1 MWRWMVLLLVLAN
14 GLFWLWGH
22 GQLRDFGLGPEDVAE
37 PARLKNQ
44 LRPDALEVKP
54 PAPAPTPP
62 AAANAAAPAAQANAA
77 TPTPVAPSTPATPP
91 VQAPTVKG
99 K

>member
-1 MWRWMVLLLVLAN
+1 MWRWMVLLLVVIN
-14 GLFWLWGH
+14 GLFWLWSH
-22 GQLRDFGLGPEDVAE
+22 GQLRDLGWGPVEVAE

-44 LRPDALEVKP
+44 LHPEALVVKP
-54 PAPAPTPP
+54 QAPAPTPP
-62 AAANAAAPAAQANAA
+62 AAASTAAPAAEANAA
-77 TPTPVAPSTPATPP
+77 MPSPAAPSPSTTPP